1 MGAKD
6 DAGLFGWRNWRIPDE
21 VTIVQRDRTPK
32 SPTSGRYNRQA
43 DLSDDDNPGK
53 DAMFANDAYNPV
65 RHPQLSIAW
74 QLMKYWQPVYKSF
87 FTDLGAHVMSSQVQ
101 KIFSLI
107 SLYITFPWQGGIC
120 ADFELKALECIEYYG
135 AKQGITAC
143 KDWYDD
149 YIECST
155 GKVSPPH

>member
-101 KIFSLI
+101 KIFPSQ
-107 SLYITFPWQGGIC
+107 YFTFQLFCFAGTNVCG
-120 ADFELKALECIEYYG
+120 L
-135 AKQGITAC
+135 
-143 KDWYDD
+143 
-149 YIECST
+149 
-155 GKVSPPH
+155 